1 MIATR
6 QDRIDF
12 SSEQEY
18 RLPDNTEYNYDE
30 QAEPEPEQST
40 LPKII
45 KKTDR
50 SFNYLMS
57 QIAVCAI
64 ALVIALVL
72 KMFGGYYYG
81 YAKAVFDDCFNQPIN
96 KAQVL
101 GRNDACAVVAAQSTV
116 YGMGGE
122 SADDNIKHVISINE
136 LSRDESSSIKS
147 VNSMILPVD
156 SHTVTCEYGERI
168 HPITGKKS
176 FHTGLDIGEDMG
188 KNIYSVL
195 DGTVK
200 KTVENDPDY
209 GNYIILTHSRG
220 VETMYAHC
228 SKLVAK
234 RGDKI
239 KSGDVIAYV
248 GTTGLSTGPHLHFEV
263 RINGT
268 RLNPRWFIRI

>member
-1 MIATR
+1 MIAAR
-6 QDRIDF
+6 QDSVGFND
-12 SSEQEY
+12 EQEY
-18 RLPDNTEYNYDE
+18 QLPDNTDYDYSE
-30 QAEPEPEQST
+30 QPNEEPQPI
-40 LPKII
+40 LPKNI
-45 KKTDR
+45 KKPDR
-50 SFNYLMS
+50 TFNYLIS

-64 ALVIALVL
+64 ALGIVLVL
-72 KMFGGYYYG
+72 KVFGGYYYG
-81 YAKAVFDDCFNQPIN
+81 YAKAVFDTCFNQPIN

-101 GRNDACAVVAAQSTV
+101 GRNDACAVVAAQSTI

-122 SADDNIKHVISINE
+122 SADDTVKHISSIDE

-156 SHTVTCEYGERI
+156 SHTVTCEYGDRI

-188 KNIYSVL
+188 KNIYAVL

-200 KTVENDPDY
+200 KTVEDDPDY
-209 GNYIILTHSRG
+209 GNYIIVSHSQG
-220 VETMYAHC
+220 VQTMYAHC
-228 SKLVAK
+228 SKLTAK
-234 RGDKI
+234 KGERVKR
-239 KSGDVIAYV
+239 GDVIAYV

-268 RLNPRWFIRI
+268 RLNPRWFIKI